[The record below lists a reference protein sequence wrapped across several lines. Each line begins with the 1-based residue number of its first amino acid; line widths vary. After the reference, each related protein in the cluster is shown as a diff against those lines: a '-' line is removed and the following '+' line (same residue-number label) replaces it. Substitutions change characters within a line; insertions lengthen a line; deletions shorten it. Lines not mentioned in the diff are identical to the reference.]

1 MGREDMKWQGRE
13 PILGIVRT
21 ERLVALASALA
32 MLGLAGCSGGLPS
45 VADINALNPFAEK
58 QVPLPGKRVAVV
70 LSDGATGSIELAA
83 ADRPLTLPAPIQ
95 NEAWALPGGV
105 ATHSPGHLALP
116 ASIRTAWSADVGQ
129 GSSKLGRLT
138 ASPIVADGRVLTLD
152 AAGLVTALSQTG
164 SVVWRA
170 TLTPEKDKDYKAFGG
185 GLAAEGG
192 RIFVATGHGI
202 VAALD
207 SQGGKKLW
215 EKNIGSPIRAAPT
228 VGSGRVFVLT
238 TDGRTVALASHDGAE
253 QWVYRG
259 LPERASLLIG
269 SSPALD
275 GEVVVVPYPSGEVV
289 ALRAASGTGVWSD
302 SLART
307 RTASSLGSMSD
318 AASPSIDGGT
328 VFAIG
333 HAGRMIATEAKT
345 GERLWSVNV
354 PGINTPYVSG
364 NAVYV
369 IDTGG
374 QLIAMNRRDGKAL
387 WTTRLSG
394 AKTWSGPVLAGGRLW
409 LTSDTGKLVGVNATG
424 GKVETEL
431 NIGAPIYIPP
441 IVANGRMFVLTD
453 KARLIALN

>member
-1 MGREDMKWQGRE
+1 
-13 PILGIVRT
+13 LGIART
-21 ERLVALASALA
+21 KRLAASASALA

-45 VADINALNPFAEK
+45 VADLNAMNPFAEK

-83 ADRPLTLPAPIQ
+83 ADRPLTLPPPRQ
-95 NEAWALPGGV
+95 NESWPLQGG
-105 ATHSPGHLALP
+105 AASHSPGHLALP
-116 ASIRTAWSADVGQ
+116 ATIRTAWSVDVGQ

-138 ASPIVADGRVLTLD
+138 ASPIAVDGRVFTLD
-152 AAGLVTALSQTG
+152 AAGLVTAVSQTG
-164 SVVWRA
+164 AVVWRA

-192 RIFVATGHGI
+192 RLFVATGHGI
-202 VAALD
+202 VTALD
-207 SQGGKKLW
+207 TQGGKKLW
-215 EKNIGSPIRAAPT
+215 EKNVGSPVRSAPT
-228 VGSGRVFVLT
+228 IGAGRVFVLT
-238 TDGRTVALASHDGAE
+238 TDGRTVALSGNDGAE
-253 QWVYRG
+253 LWVYRG

-269 SSPALD
+269 SNPALD
-275 GEVVVVPYPSGEVV
+275 GDVVVVPYPSGELV
-289 ALRAASGTGVWSD
+289 ALQAGTGTGVWSE

-318 AASPSIDGGT
+318 AASPSIDSGT

-333 HAGRMIATEAKT
+333 HAGRMIATEART

-354 PGINTPYVSG
+354 PGIQTPYVAG
-364 NAVYV
+364 DTVYV
-369 IDTGG
+369 VDTGG
-374 QLIAMNRRDGKAL
+374 QLIAMGRRDGKAL

-394 AKTWSGPVLAGGRLW
+394 AKSWSGPVLAGGRLW
-409 LTSDTGKLVGVNATG
+409 LTSDTGKLIGVNAAG

-431 NIGAPIYIPP
+431 NLGSPIYIAP
-441 IVANGRMFVLTD
+441 IVANGRMYVLTD